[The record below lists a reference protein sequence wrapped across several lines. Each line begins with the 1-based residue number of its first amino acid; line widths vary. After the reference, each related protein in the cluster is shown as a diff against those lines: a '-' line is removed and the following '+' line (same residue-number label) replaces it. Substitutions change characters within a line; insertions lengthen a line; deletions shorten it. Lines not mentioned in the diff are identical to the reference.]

1 MLYISN
7 NAIAIAACSIQVL
20 RSGKASLRRHLPQR
34 QRFDSDSSLSFF
46 VPIDEFL
53 SRYTREALAHGISKG
68 IGKFNLRGT
77 GLPAWVGI
85 VGLVETAQLRTL
97 TLGLSC
103 QFVFVRVPALGGIIT
118 NGERTTQVRK
128 GRILFQTSS
137 NRDRSADA

>member
-1 MLYISN
+1 MQYPSSSIRKGKL
-7 NAIAIAACSIQVL
+7 AA
-20 RSGKASLRRHLPQR
+20 ASAATPAVR
-34 QRFDSDSSLSFF
+34 QRLKPLVF

-103 QFVFVRVPALGGIIT
+103 QFVFVRVPVLGGIIT